1 MSEEQAEE
9 RILPSR
15 LFIELDEISPKQ
27 RKVFLSLLKDL
38 GFAPEEV
45 SELVIVLHRNKPE
58 ERADAN
64 DALAYEAP
72 GAGGAETGS
81 ER

>member
-15 LFIELDEISPKQ
+15 LFIELDEVSPKQ

-45 SELVIVLHRNKPE
+45 SELVIVLHRNRPE

-64 DALAYEAP
+64 ENLANKEP